1 MLRLR
6 KLSKWKFKKELEGR
20 VSMVRELHV
29 YGTVVP
35 IHSRDPTKFQH

>member
-6 KLSKWKFKKELEGR
+6 KLDKWKFKEELKGDC
-20 VSMVRELHV
+20 SMVRELHV

-35 IHSRDPTKFQH
+35 IHSRDPTKF

>member
-6 KLSKWKFKKELEGR
+6 KLSKLKFMKEVEGDC
-20 VSMVRELHV
+20 SMVRELHV

-35 IHSRDPTKFQH
+35 IHSRDPNKF

>member
-6 KLSKWKFKKELEGR
+6 RLDEWKFKKELEGD

-35 IHSRDPTKFQH
+35 IHSRDPNKF